1 MCQMP
6 ITSYQWYSAD
16 LSDLIFGSSFV
27 VSRGFIGSRASA
39 MWHDALQLI
48 QMRLIP
54 DLYHIPRCI
63 STCGWA
69 SGLQL
74 LEVLRVRQ
82 QRADVVMSNSASGVC
97 GREAAWNQAI
107 AQVDSCLPTENWR
120 F

>member
-1 MCQMP
+1 ML
-6 ITSYQWYSAD
+6 ITFYRFSVAWHGAD
-16 LSDLIFGSSFV
+16 LSDLTFGSSFV
-27 VSRGFIGSRASA
+27 VSRGFIGSWASA

-54 DLYHIPRCI
+54 DPYQIPRCI
-63 STCGWA
+63 SACGWA

-82 QRADVVMSNSASGVC
+82 QRADVVMSNSANVVC

-107 AQVDSCLPTENWR
+107 AQVDACLPTASN
-120 F
+120 